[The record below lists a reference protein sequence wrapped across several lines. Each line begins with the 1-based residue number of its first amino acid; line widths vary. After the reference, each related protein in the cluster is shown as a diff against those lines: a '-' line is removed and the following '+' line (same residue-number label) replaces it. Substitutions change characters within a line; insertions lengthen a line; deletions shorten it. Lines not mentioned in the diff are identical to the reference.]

1 MTTPLSK
8 GHAPSAGGSP
18 DDPIG
23 RRIREIDGRVTELLA
38 HAQYTYLQP
47 VAAVEGAYVTI
58 EGRRLLLASSY
69 SYLGLLGHPAIQTAA
84 RQALEQYG
92 TGTHGVRLLAGNT
105 DLHDRLERR
114 IASFVG
120 ADAAVVYS
128 SGYLTNVAV
137 ISSLVGKG
145 DVVICDKLNHASIVD
160 GCLLSRAKFVRVAHN
175 DAQGIERALA
185 EAPPTAGKL
194 VVVDAV
200 FSMDGDAI
208 DLASVVE
215 ACRRHDA
222 RLMVDESHS
231 LGVLGATGRGIEER
245 FGLPG
250 TIQLKMSSLSK
261 AIPSAGGYVAGDASL
276 ITYLKHASRP
286 FVFSAALP
294 PASAAAALAAFDVIE
309 AEPQR
314 VTRVQANAR
323 RLRALL
329 RQGGLAIRDDPT
341 PIIPVVTG
349 SDAAAMQMSRE
360 LFERGFFVPPVVS
373 PAVPPGTSRLRVT
386 VTAAHTEAEVDAIGR
401 AVAEAWRAATAPAV
415 SG

>member
-1 MTTPLSK
+1 
-8 GHAPSAGGSP
+8 
-18 DDPIG
+18 
-23 RRIREIDGRVTELLA
+23 
-38 HAQYTYLQP
+38 
-47 VAAVEGAYVTI
+47 
-58 EGRRLLLASSY
+58 
-69 SYLGLLGHPAIQTAA
+69 
-84 RQALEQYG
+84 
-92 TGTHGVRLLAGNT
+92 
-105 DLHDRLERR
+105 
-114 IASFVG
+114 
-120 ADAAVVYS
+120 
-128 SGYLTNVAV
+128 
-137 ISSLVGKG
+137 
-145 DVVICDKLNHASIVD
+145 VD